1 MEVVNDVLGYQNLK
15 IYQNTDMFQ
24 FSLDSVLLANFV
36 TINPKVN
43 KILDIGTGNAI
54 IPIILSKKTSA
65 KITGVEIQK
74 ESFELA
80 IKSVK
85 INQLEDQIQLIQN
98 DIKEYSQNLSTEIFD
113 VITCNPPFFKTNE
126 NSNVNAPPLT

>member
-1 MEVVNDVLGYQNLK
+1 
-15 IYQNTDMFQ
+15 MFQ

-36 TINPKVN
+36 TINPKVHN
-43 KILDIGTGNAI
+43 ILDIGTGNAI

-74 ESFELA
+74 ESFKLA

-85 INQLEDQIQLIQN
+85 INQL
-98 DIKEYSQNLSTEIFD
+98 
-113 VITCNPPFFKTNE
+113 
-126 NSNVNAPPLT
+126 